1 MKFEQFRTV
10 ALSLLESC
18 QPMKAVELAE
28 AIGANYQS
36 AYQWLKKMV
45 AAGDIAKVGKS
56 YALPDYVPSETVEAE
71 PVKVEAVVIVEPLPR
86 ASMTVVDVVE
96 KTTVAVFQPSLVEME
111 RGTVGQSPE
120 RTYGKH
126 RLLNKTVGRLAGVF
140 GSNSP
145 KVGFLHSPYFF
156 IDLCAGDGIPSYY
169 SDFSS
174 PEILTNHARNIQ
186 ARRGVDSAIVVLIEK
201 DRATFDKLQK
211 AFPANE
217 NTYLIHGDSKSPEVI
232 AEIAEII
239 KAKGKPNSPC
249 FVHNDPNKVTDWAIT
264 PDLLKVLPRYTTSLT
279 TMGCNV
285 SGLKRLDLES
295 REKWFE
301 YVQVLGQSVRAV
313 KCHDAYLASLR
324 NDKAQWAY
332 LVTAPAKWEQDV
344 VSDVQKAFK
353 DWPHGVE
360 GAWLSN
366 ANQFDTLIK
375 SLFLTKKEF
384 AHVA

>member
-1 MKFEQFRTV
+1 MN
-10 ALSLLESC
+10 
-18 QPMKAVELAE
+18 
-28 AIGANYQS
+28 IGA
-36 AYQWLKKMV
+36 
-45 AAGDIAKVGKS
+45 
-56 YALPDYVPSETVEAE
+56 SE
-71 PVKVEAVVIVEPLPR
+71 
-86 ASMTVVDVVE
+86 
-96 KTTVAVFQPSLVEME
+96 
-111 RGTVGQSPE
+111 G

-126 RLLNKTVGRLAGVF
+126 RLLNKVTGRLVGAF
-140 GSNSP
+140 T
-145 KVGFLHSPYFF
+145 KVRFLKPPFIF
-156 IDLCAGDGIPSYY
+156 IDLCAGDGTPSYY
-169 SDFSS
+169 SEWSS
-174 PEILTNHARNIQ
+174 PQIIQKHADYLRKRLGEESVVVIL
-186 ARRGVDSAIVVLIEK
+186 VEK
-201 DRATFDKLQK
+201 DQATFDKLK
-211 AFPANE
+211 ASPSANKS
-217 NTYLIHGDSKSPEVI
+217 YLIHGDSKDPNVI
-232 AEIAEII
+232 AQIAEII
-239 KAKGKPNSPC
+239 KTKGTAHSPC

-313 KCHDAYLASLR
+313 NCHDAYLASLR

-384 AHVA
+384 ANVA